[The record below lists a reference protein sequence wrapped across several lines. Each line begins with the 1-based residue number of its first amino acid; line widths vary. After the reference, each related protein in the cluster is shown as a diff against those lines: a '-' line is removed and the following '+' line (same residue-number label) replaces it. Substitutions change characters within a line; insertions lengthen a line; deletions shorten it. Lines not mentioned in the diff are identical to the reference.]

1 MTAAIQ
7 AHQAM
12 VGRGNRRNRV
22 LKRIAI
28 ITAAAAAPLLAPGMA
43 HAQNAVQ
50 NGVLIIYG
58 NDKCPTNK
66 NGEEIV
72 VCQRLDE
79 GERFRIPKNI
89 RDTTPTTPQKGQAWA
104 VRSQDALTTGN
115 FGTGSCTTVGASGGT
130 GCFVQRATAARA
142 ERREQKKAETDLP
155 LP

>member
-1 MTAAIQ
+1 M
-7 AHQAM
+7 
-12 VGRGNRRNRV
+12 

-28 ITAAAAAPLLAPGMA
+28 ITAAAAAPLFAPGAA

-89 RDTTPTTPQKGQAWA
+89 RDNTPSSPQQGEAWA

-115 FGTGSCTTVGASGGT
+115 FGTGSCNTIGANGGT

-142 ERREQKKAETDLP
+142 ERRAQKKAETDLP

>member
-1 MTAAIQ
+1 M
-7 AHQAM
+7 
-12 VGRGNRRNRV
+12 

-28 ITAAAAAPLLAPGMA
+28 ITAAAAVPLLAPGAA

-89 RDTTPTTPQKGQAWA
+89 RETTPTDPQKGQSWA

-115 FGTGSCTTVGASGGT
+115 FGTGSCSTVGANGGT

-142 ERREQKKAETDLP
+142 ERRAQKKAETDLP